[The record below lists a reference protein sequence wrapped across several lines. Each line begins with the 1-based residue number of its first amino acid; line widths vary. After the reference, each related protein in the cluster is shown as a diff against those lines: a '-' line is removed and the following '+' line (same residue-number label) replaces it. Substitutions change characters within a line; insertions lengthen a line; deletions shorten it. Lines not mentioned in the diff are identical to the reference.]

1 MSNQIR
7 IPAGQIVSGSY
18 TSNGEYV
25 YKGNTKKI
33 YKGYYFKYKDKFYT
47 GKTFDP
53 SIATEELTP
62 FKKVRYTSKDLLYD
76 VLAGVKQGAITPIN
90 SSPVKNKS
98 AVIASIQAANQQG
111 FTPVVGVNPDSDIV
125 SLNTASNEQV
135 AASTI
140 TKKKRYFFR
149 VVATPLPKLT
159 YRFGEVK
166 DEEQFNTLTK
176 RPNHTTATV
185 TETQVPGQNPVFDE
199 NELNAAEKKMP
210 GLKVFLGIEAEQS
223 TV

>member
-7 IPAGQIVSGSY
+7 IPASQIVSGSY

-62 FKKVRYTSKDLLYD
+62 AKKVTYTSKDLLYD
-76 VLAGVKQGAITPIN
+76 VLTGVKQGAVTPVN
-90 SSPVKNKS
+90 STPVKNKS
-98 AVIASIQAANQQG
+98 AVLASIQAANQQG
-111 FTPVVGVNPDSDIV
+111 FTPVIGVNPNSDIV
-125 SLNTASNEQV
+125 SLNTTSNEQV

-140 TKKKRYFFR
+140 TKVKRYFFR
-149 VVATPLPKLT
+149 VVVTPLPKLT

-166 DEEQFNTLTK
+166 DEEQFNALTK
-176 RPNHTTATV
+176 RPNNTTASV
-185 TETQVPGQNPVFDE
+185 TETRIPGQDPVFDE
-199 NELNAAEKKMP
+199 TELNAAEKKMP
-210 GLKVFLGIEAEQS
+210 GLKQFLGITE
-223 TV
+223 

>member
-7 IPAGQIVSGSY
+7 IPASQIVSGSY

-76 VLAGVKQGAITPIN
+76 VLTGVKQGSVTPVN
-90 SSPVKNKS
+90 STPVKNKS

-111 FTPVVGVNPDSDIV
+111 FTPVIGVNPDSDIV
-125 SLNTASNEQV
+125 SLNTASSDQV
-135 AASTI
+135 VASTI
-140 TKKKRYFFR
+140 TKVKRYFFR
-149 VVATPLPKLT
+149 VVVFPLPKLR
-159 YRFGEVK
+159 YKFGEVK
-166 DEEQFNTLTK
+166 DEEQFNDLTK
-176 RPNHTTATV
+176 RPNHTTAIV
-185 TETQVPGQNPVFDE
+185 TETRIPGQDPTFDE
-199 NELNAAEKKMP
+199 TELNAAEKKMP
-210 GLKVFLGIEAEQS
+210 GLKQFLGITE
-223 TV
+223 